1 MSLPAA
7 NLEAEPVALRH
18 DPVEA
23 LVNDQLQPLCL
34 FLNSFFEDPQA
45 SSKWADLILRS
56 ASARA
61 EYTVE
66 SVYRAACIAI
76 RENAHTSTLFSLIDE
91 DSAMCWLL
99 KELAGLRYKGIA
111 SVLRMSEE
119 QVKAH
124 VANARAAMVPLV

>member
-76 RENAHTSTLFSLIDE
+76 REMPTRRRCF
-91 DSAMCWLL
+91 
-99 KELAGLRYKGIA
+99 
-111 SVLRMSEE
+111 
-119 QVKAH
+119 
-124 VANARAAMVPLV
+124 P